1 MKEVKDCE
9 ELTKIGIE
17 SEIVDLNA
25 QIFDIEQRMSED
37 GLGQDEMAFL
47 GQELSGM
54 YDSLD
59 RYNDMLSQFEGKS
72 KVDEFKEYI
81 EEKQQSQEEQS
92 EYVEQNKKSPTNYD
106 YMGR

>member
-47 GQELSGM
+47 GQELSSM

-81 EEKQQSQEEQS
+81 EGKQQSQEEHP
-92 EYVEQNKKSPTNYD
+92 EYEEQNKKSPVNHD